1 MSETSSDLYWI
12 PACEAEAELTIK
24 KSRFIGH
31 VRVVATEDEAR
42 AAVKEIARSDP
53 SANHHCWAY
62 RVGSPFVR
70 EYFSDAGEPSGTAGK
85 PILGAIHRQD
95 VTNTV
100 VVVTR
105 HFGGIKLG
113 VRGLIEAYGKS
124 ATAALNEAGRKQE
137 QLHRNLQARITY
149 EGQRPLFYQFQLLG
163 IAEDDIQTEY
173 GASVEIG
180 LAVPLSRVE
189 EVQDLFHGYFH
200 KGWVL
205 EWNWVEEEP
214 SGS

>member
-1 MSETSSDLYWI
+1 MSENKTDLYWV
-12 PACEAEAELTIK
+12 PASEGEAEQTIK
-24 KSRFIGH
+24 RSRFIAR
-31 VRVVATEDEAR
+31 VRWANTEEEAR
-42 AAVKEIARSDP
+42 EAVRDIARSDP

-62 RVGSPFVR
+62 RVGAPFAR

-85 PILGAIHRQD
+85 PILGALQRED

-113 VRGLIEAYGKS
+113 VRGLIEAYGKT
-124 ATAALNEAGRKQE
+124 ATAALLVSGKKRE
-137 QLHRNLQARITY
+137 QLGIEIEAHIAY
-149 EGQRPLFYQFQLLG
+149 DGQRPLFYQLQLLG
-163 IAEDDIQTEY
+163 IDEGDIHTQY
-173 GASVEIG
+173 GAVVQIRFT
-180 LAVPLSRVE
+180 APLSQRE
-189 EVQDLFHGYFH
+189 EVQDLFQGYGH

-205 EWNWVEEEP
+205 DWNWVEEES

>member
-1 MSETSSDLYWI
+1 MLENNSDLYWV
-12 PACEAEAELTIK
+12 PAGEAEAELTIK

-31 VRVVATEDEAR
+31 VRVVTTEEEAR

-62 RVGSPFVR
+62 RVGTPFVK

-85 PILGAIHRQD
+85 PILGAIQRED

-124 ATAALNEAGRKQE
+124 ASAALQEAGRKQE
-137 QLHRNLQARITY
+137 QLSRDLRARIAY
-149 EGQRPLFYQFQLLG
+149 DGQRPLFYQLQLLG
-163 IAEDDIQTEY
+163 IEEGDIRTEY
-173 GASVEIG
+173 GAAVEIG
-180 LAVPLSRVE
+180 LAVPLSRLE
-189 EVQDLFHGYFH
+189 EVQDLFQGYVH

-205 EWNWVEEEP
+205 EWKWVEEEP